1 MVGGTPV
8 TGRLYADSSA
18 TGGAL
23 SCQRI
28 MLTSGASGAALHH
41 HNRSSELF
49 YVVSGAAEMLAG
61 GRVRSAHQ
69 GDLVVVPPGTVHAF
83 AAAPASDAD
92 LLIRHL
98 ERIAEGQAR
107 SESILEVHELND
119 NYFDQSPLWQPIAH
133 SQDRRARHR
142 ADRHPRTG
150 CCSAGGSGGIRSCRA
165 APATDAVQTAVF
177 RGHAAGH
184 SSVPLTP
191 RPAGSAPRGLA
202 PARPSGFASAARTG
216 PGHRGPAAA
225 RQPLPSA

>member
-1 MVGGTPV
+1 MVQEDDAEMVGGTPV

-28 MLTSGASGAALHH
+28 MLTSGASGAAPHH

-61 GRVRSAHQ
+61 GRVLSAHQ

-98 ERIAEGQAR
+98 ERIAKGQAR
-107 SESILEVHELND
+107 SESILEVQELYD
-119 NYFDQSPLWQPIAH
+119 NYFEQAPLWQ
-133 SQDRRARHR
+133 R
-142 ADRHPRTG
+142 
-150 CCSAGGSGGIRSCRA
+150 
-165 APATDAVQTAVF
+165 
-177 RGHAAGH
+177 
-184 SSVPLTP
+184 
-191 RPAGSAPRGLA
+191 
-202 PARPSGFASAARTG
+202 
-216 PGHRGPAAA
+216 
-225 RQPLPSA
+225 